1 MEEKKMKKKILCT
14 LLVASMMASAL
25 ASCGNSGSSSS
36 SSKSSEEGS
45 ASVSETASES
55 GEASEAASYTPNFDE
70 DPYTV
75 HFQYCVAADS
85 AGQDAVNAAADELA
99 MKEMNMHVDLNAMT
113 FGAYSTTI
121 SMILAANEPLDLFLS
136 MSNTF
141 ATNISSGYIRDWSDY
156 LEYVPDVVEAMG
168 DDINAGYVGDFLMGF
183 SQMKERGYE
192 AGLIVRKDIMDEL
205 GISPD
210 DFSITTE
217 DYSSYDQLTDL
228 FAKVKAAHPDITP
241 LGGLYS
247 LASMGGDFADNLG
260 DNFGM
265 LENFGQTTTV
275 TNWYESEQCLNF
287 CKLFRKWFESGY
299 ESADV
304 ATNQDGGSILMKA
317 GKLFSYFVNIK
328 PNSTIEAQS
337 QTGYEVY
344 AIPVSQS
351 TFSSSSTVNACMY
364 ALANASE
371 DPVKAAAFY
380 NWAFQSQE
388 FEDLINWGVKG
399 TDWVEDE
406 NGLAAYP
413 DGVDATNTQYHNDF
427 GFVYPNQFAGHP
439 WTGNDPDVWKQYE
452 EYNASLL
459 RSKAF
464 GFTYDSTSVTDQ
476 LAQCSSV
483 LDQYD
488 NDIFLGA
495 VDPEQGLADMNA
507 ALYAA
512 GMQDII
518 DAKQSQL
525 DAWLAEQG

>member
-1 MEEKKMKKKILCT
+1 MKKKLLCT

-25 ASCGNSGSSSS
+25 ASCGGSGSSSSSSS

-45 ASVSETASES
+45 TAASETASES
-55 GEASEAASYTPNFDE
+55 GEASESAGYTPNFDE

-75 HFQYCVAADS
+75 HFQYVVAADS
-85 AGQDAVNAAADELA
+85 AGQDAVNAAVDELA
-99 MKEMNMHVDLNAMT
+99 MKEMNMHVDVNAMT

-156 LEYVPDVVEAMG
+156 LEYVPDVLDAMG
-168 DDINAGYVGDFLMGF
+168 EDVNAGYVGDFLVGF
-183 SQMKERGYE
+183 SQMKERGYRT
-192 AGLIVRKDIMDEL
+192 GLVARKDIMDEL

-217 DYSSYDQLTDL
+217 NYATYDQLTEL
-228 FAKVKAAHPDITP
+228 FAKVKEAYPDMLMT
-241 LGGLYS
+241 GGTTS
-247 LASMGGDFADNLG
+247 LAGMAEKFADNLG

-275 TNWYESEQCLNF
+275 TNWYETEQCLNF
-287 CKLFRKWFESGY
+287 CKLYRTWFENGY
-299 ESADV
+299 ESAD
-304 ATNQDGGSILMKA
+304 ASTSQDSGSVLMKA
-317 GKLFSYFVNIK
+317 GNLFSFMTSIK
-328 PNSTIEAQS
+328 PNTNIEIKS
-337 QTGYEVY
+337 QTGYDVY
-344 AIPVSQS
+344 VIPTAETS
-351 TFSSSSTVNACMY
+351 FSSSSTVNACLY

-388 FEDLINWGVKG
+388 FEDLINWGVEG

-413 DGVDATNTQYHNDF
+413 DGVDATSVGYHNDF

-439 WTGNDPDVWKQYE
+439 WTGNDTDIWKQYE

-488 NDIFLGA
+488 NDVFFGA